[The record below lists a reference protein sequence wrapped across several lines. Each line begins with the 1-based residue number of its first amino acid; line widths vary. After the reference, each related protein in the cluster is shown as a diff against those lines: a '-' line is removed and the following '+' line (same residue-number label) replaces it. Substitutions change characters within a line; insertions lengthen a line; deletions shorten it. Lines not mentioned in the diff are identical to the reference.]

1 MTDQHC
7 RIIGLRGG
15 ALIRVM
21 LLALS
26 FLFCIITIAN
36 AGALPEDKAP
46 FLPDDTD
53 GKPPVAKDGGSTG
66 FFSSV
71 WQGLTDEANLR
82 VGYGVVKWTMDI
94 KRSSDGATAT
104 LVQRDNGAIF
114 IGYGSKP
121 SFFQDSSFGYTFM
134 VNYVHFD
141 FKNQEI
147 PGDKYADFG
156 TEIKGDLIYAVPTL
170 YYQWGE
176 HRFTGRFIRLGVGV
190 GLGAAQFSGT
200 VRLSTGEI
208 VYTEKRSYEPRL
220 AFSDFLEARW
230 NQIGISISFASPRVY
245 GDGYD
250 IRVSD
255 FSANIGYVYYF

>member
-1 MTDQHC
+1 
-7 RIIGLRGG
+7 
-15 ALIRVM
+15 
-21 LLALS
+21 
-26 FLFCIITIAN
+26 
-36 AGALPEDKAP
+36 
-46 FLPDDTD
+46 
-53 GKPPVAKDGGSTG
+53 
-66 FFSSV
+66 
-71 WQGLTDEANLR
+71 
-82 VGYGVVKWTMDI
+82 
-94 KRSSDGATAT
+94 
-104 LVQRDNGAIF
+104 
-114 IGYGSKP
+114 
-121 SFFQDSSFGYTFM
+121 M

-156 TEIKGDLIYAVPTL
+156 TEIQGDLIYAVPTL

-176 HRFTGRFIRLGVGV
+176 HRFTGRFIRVGVGV

-200 VRLSTGEI
+200 VRLSTGEV
-208 VYTEKRSYEPRL
+208 VYTEKRSFEPRL